1 MPNSK
6 KVVILLAKIP
16 TFTVTIRV
24 PEHAFLKM
32 EAEVKRRKERGEIVS
47 KNSIYNE
54 ALELYLYYLETL
66 EMEDDN
72 EEEEV

>member
-54 ALELYLYYLETL
+54 ALEMYLYYLE
-66 EMEDDN
+66 MDDDE